1 MSHSVLRNNTANHPE
16 NEPNMPESLKTSK
29 ALKAEQ
35 STSADSSQSPFSGTT
50 GAPKWNKTDL
60 TWMLSLFGTAI
71 GAGVLFLPINAGIGG
86 IIPLLIMT
94 VVALPMTYWAHRG
107 LSRLVLSSSK
117 PEGDLTDVS

>member
-71 GAGVLFLPINAGIGG
+71 GAGCLVPPHQRRHRRHHPAAHHDGRGTAND
-86 IIPLLIMT
+86 LLGT
-94 VVALPMTYWAHRG
+94 PW
-107 LSRLVLSSSK
+107 
-117 PEGDLTDVS
+117 P